1 MATTKV
7 LVLGTEIAGAHQN
20 CVQSGSAGVFVCAV
34 QIGFGGHE
42 WVGQASIEE
51 EKKVFQQRR

>member
-7 LVLGTEIAGAHQN
+7 RVLGTKIAGAHQN
-20 CVQSGSAGVFVCAV
+20 CVQSGSVGVFVRAV
-34 QIGFGGHE
+34 QIGVGGHE